1 LAEKEDVEK
10 SKEHTQKRAE
20 FSEVKKFRIQDFP
33 ISRSIN

>member
-10 SKEHTQKRAE
+10 SKEHAQEKAE

-33 ISRSIN
+33 IFRSIN